1 MNAFATKIRD
11 AGRTPMAHDP
21 ATDGRRIPRI
31 TAHAFCETQA
41 VAAAVAAAE
50 RDRRMARAQVS
61 SSIGGIRAAVAQFRQ
76 APTPN
81 LVIVE
86 SRAGHDALLEDL
98 DQLAAVCDVDTR
110 VIVVGT
116 SNDIELYRQLMR
128 RGISEYLRAP
138 IEPMALVGAIAGA
151 FEDSG
156 KARLGR
162 LYAFMG
168 ARGGVGSSTIAHN
181 VAAALGGCTGGDV
194 MLIDMDLAFGT
205 ASLNF
210 GLEPAGSIGDALRDS
225 GRLDEQVLD
234 RLLTRC
240 NDRLSLLAAPAPS
253 EAPLE
258 ADAAAFE
265 KLLDLAQRSVSH
277 VVLDMPHVWT
287 NWSRGI
293 MAMADEVVLT
303 ASPDLASLKHAKH
316 LLDVLRPARSND
328 AEPRLVLNQVGM
340 PKRPEIAEKDFADTL
355 QLAPAATIRFDA
367 AAFGRAANAGEIL
380 ATASAKSQPSVAFRT
395 LAETLAGRAPVER
408 GSWLL
413 SRLFRHERGRDAPR
427 KA

>member
-1 MNAFATKIRD
+1 MNGFAKKSRD
-11 AGRTPMAHDP
+11 TGPTLVAHDP
-21 ATDGRRIPRI
+21 VADGRRIPRI
-31 TAHAFCETQA
+31 TAHTFCETPA
-41 VAAAVAAAE
+41 VAAAIAASE

-61 SSIGGIRAAVAQFRQ
+61 SSIGGVRTAVAQYRQ

-81 LVIVE
+81 LIIVE
-86 SRAGHDALLEDL
+86 SRAAPDALLEDL
-98 DQLAAVCDVDTR
+98 DQLAAVCDVETR
-110 VIVVGT
+110 VIVIGA

-128 RGISEYLRAP
+128 RGISDYLCVP
-138 IEPMALVGAIAGA
+138 IEPMALVAAIAGA
-151 FEDSG
+151 FDDAGS
-156 KARLGR
+156 ARLGR

-181 VAAALGGCTGGDV
+181 VAAALGVCSGGDV

-210 GLEPAGSIGDALRDS
+210 GLEPAGSIGDALRDG

-240 NDRLSLLAAPAPS
+240 NDRLSLLAAPAAS
-253 EAPLE
+253 EAPLAAE
-258 ADAAAFE
+258 PAAFE

-277 VVLDMPHVWT
+277 VVIDMPHVWT
-287 NWSRGI
+287 DWSRAI
-293 MAMADEVVLT
+293 MVMADEVVLT

-316 LLDVLRPARSND
+316 LLDALRPARPND

-340 PKRPEIAEKDFADTL
+340 PKRPEIAAGDFADTL
-355 QLAPAATIRFDA
+355 QIAPAATIRFDA
-367 AAFGRAANAGEIL
+367 AAFGHAANTGEIL
-380 ATASAKSQPSVAFRT
+380 ALASAKSQPSQAFRT
-395 LAETLAGRAPVER
+395 LAETLAGRAPAEG

-413 SRLFRHERGRDAPR
+413 NRLFRRGRVAPR
-427 KA
+427 KG